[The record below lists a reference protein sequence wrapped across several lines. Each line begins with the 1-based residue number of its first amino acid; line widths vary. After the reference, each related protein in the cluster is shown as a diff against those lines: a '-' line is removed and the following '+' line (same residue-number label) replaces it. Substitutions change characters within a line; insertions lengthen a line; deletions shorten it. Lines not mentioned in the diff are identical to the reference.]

1 MIRSHRYEKNNKH
14 EKRTSI
20 ADSTQSTLTTFVTI
34 KKQQNPEQITTSNLL
49 QSDQST
55 ITLDQWN
62 LLSNL
67 VHCFDENSGYTL
79 VESFIE
85 EQNRLPLKLRF
96 KYSLVYDF
104 FTSMMGN
111 VQIAFEKNRDF
122 LSLSRH
128 DRITLLRTTVEYT
141 STIGSIFTLRQ
152 YKLFNYPSFYESAEI
167 IFQPSA
173 TVFIKRVI
181 DQLDP
186 DNTFIKLI
194 LAIVAF
200 STINYIVYRKNIEID
215 LTNNKVMLPFQ
226 DMYTDLAWRYLL
238 YKYGHHEA
246 VKRFSNL
253 TRCLFA
259 VTGAIA
265 EAHES
270 QKFTEM
276 IDSIIEQTEQTF
288 LL

>member
-1 MIRSHRYEKNNKH
+1 
-14 EKRTSI
+14 
-20 ADSTQSTLTTFVTI
+20 
-34 KKQQNPEQITTSNLL
+34 
-49 QSDQST
+49 
-55 ITLDQWN
+55 
-62 LLSNL
+62 
-67 VHCFDENSGYTL
+67 
-79 VESFIE
+79 
-85 EQNRLPLKLRF
+85 
-96 KYSLVYDF
+96 
-104 FTSMMGN
+104 MMGN

-226 DMYTDLAWRYLL
+226 DMYTELAWRYLL
-238 YKYGHHEA
+238 YKYGHYEA

-259 VTGAIA
+259 VTGAIV

-270 QKFTEM
+270 QKFTDI
-276 IDSIIEQTEQTF
+276 IDSIIEQTEQK
-288 LL
+288 LSY

>member
-1 MIRSHRYEKNNKH
+1 MNGMSIEMIRSHRYEKNNKH

-34 KKQQNPEQITTSNLL
+34 KKQQNPEPITTSNLL

-200 STINYIVYRKNIEID
+200 S
-215 LTNNKVMLPFQ
+215 
-226 DMYTDLAWRYLL
+226 
-238 YKYGHHEA
+238 
-246 VKRFSNL
+246 
-253 TRCLFA
+253 
-259 VTGAIA
+259 
-265 EAHES
+265 
-270 QKFTEM
+270 
-276 IDSIIEQTEQTF
+276 
-288 LL
+288 